1 MKAKDPKEI
10 SRMFIWFAVIATVVC
25 LSIMAAAIKRDHM
38 FFTQN
43 QRANVTR
50 ELNLIA
56 RTLDEKLFSI
66 ELVSH
71 RIAATASAE
80 PDETSRRAVDQIAS
94 RLRQQYPDIISIAIA
109 PDLKVNHVHPLKG
122 NEAVLGIEYWNLPD
136 QFVGIARAYRERSP
150 VFLGPINLVQGG
162 RGFIVRYPVFVP
174 NGAGKTGDR
183 FWGVISVVIEETGL
197 FSGADPQAAPLTIGL
212 REMDGRGGERG
223 YLAGNAALFN
233 ADPVV
238 LPLSAVGDN
247 WQIGA
252 LPSGGWR
259 AQSPNLIILLTGG
272 LFVTGLLLTA
282 LMLIRRS
289 TMQQAAS
296 HNILMHAIDAL
307 DEGFILYDS
316 NDRVVMYNEKFLT
329 YWNRSE
335 DEIRVGTKFETLLR
349 LGVRDGE
356 FEDAIGREE
365 EWIAERLAAR
375 DAGQTT
381 LQRMSDGR
389 WLKSSDARTP
399 DGYSVGIRSDVTHQ
413 KNAQLAAEKANQ
425 TKSEFLSNVTHDL
438 RTPLT
443 VIMGY
448 AAFLS
453 NESEQAPLQK
463 LASILKNDEVDL
475 TKARSLAQMA
485 AQHVV
490 KLGNKIDNS
499 ASHMLAMVN
508 DLLDL
513 TRIESGNLTLNI
525 ESHPARDIARETV
538 DELRPLARKKGLD
551 LVCHGNAGHV
561 LADQSRIK
569 QVLYNLVG
577 NAVKFTDTG
586 GVLVK
591 VEDRDGFTVFTV
603 EDTGCGIPPEQVD
616 RVFERFEQVQGPQG
630 RAHKGFGLGL
640 SIARKIVNLH
650 GGTIHATSELG
661 KGSQFIFTLPHAE
674 APKVTKP
681 APVQQ
686 SLAA

>member
-1 MKAKDPKEI
+1 
-10 SRMFIWFAVIATVVC
+10 MFIWFAVVATVVC

-56 RTLDEKLFSI
+56 RTLDEKLFTI

-71 RIAATASAE
+71 RIAATVSSS
-80 PDETSRRAVDQIAS
+80 DSFETSQRGVDQIAS

-109 PDLKVNHVHPLKG
+109 PDLKVNHVSPLKG

-183 FWGVISVVIEETGL
+183 FWGVISVVLAESGL
-197 FSGADPQAAPLTIGL
+197 FSGAGPQASPLTIGL
-212 REMDGRGGERG
+212 REMDGRGGERS

-238 LPLSAVGDN
+238 LPLSAVGDK

-252 LPSGGWR
+252 LPTGGWR
-259 AQSPNLIILLTGG
+259 AQSPNLILLIVGG

-289 TMQQAAS
+289 TMQQAAA
-296 HNILMHAIDAL
+296 HNILVHAIEAL
-307 DEGFILYDS
+307 DEGFILYDI

-329 YWNRSE
+329 YWNRTA
-335 DEIRVGTKFETLLR
+335 DEIRPGTKFETLLR

-413 KNAQLAAEKANQ
+413 KNAQLAAEKAN
-425 TKSEFLSNVTHDL
+425 
-438 RTPLT
+438 
-443 VIMGY
+443 
-448 AAFLS
+448 
-453 NESEQAPLQK
+453 
-463 LASILKNDEVDL
+463 
-475 TKARSLAQMA
+475 
-485 AQHVV
+485 
-490 KLGNKIDNS
+490 
-499 ASHMLAMVN
+499 
-508 DLLDL
+508 
-513 TRIESGNLTLNI
+513 
-525 ESHPARDIARETV
+525 
-538 DELRPLARKKGLD
+538 
-551 LVCHGNAGHV
+551 
-561 LADQSRIK
+561 
-569 QVLYNLVG
+569 
-577 NAVKFTDTG
+577 
-586 GVLVK
+586 
-591 VEDRDGFTVFTV
+591 
-603 EDTGCGIPPEQVD
+603 
-616 RVFERFEQVQGPQG
+616 
-630 RAHKGFGLGL
+630 
-640 SIARKIVNLH
+640 
-650 GGTIHATSELG
+650 
-661 KGSQFIFTLPHAE
+661 
-674 APKVTKP
+674 
-681 APVQQ
+681 
-686 SLAA
+686 